1 MKMTMND
8 ETETIRR
15 LQLVEVNTQ
24 PGSREA
30 LEAKHGQVWDTQQ
43 LRADFNVEGFMAPY
57 VIVRRKTDGQR
68 GSLMF
73 QHNPRLFFAFE
84 PYCP

>member
-1 MKMTMND
+1 MND

-15 LQLVEVNTQ
+15 EQAAEINSN

-43 LRADFNVEGFMAPY
+43 LREDFDVLGFMAPLI
-57 VIVRRKTDGQR
+57 VVRRRSDGVK
-68 GSLMF
+68 GSLYF
-73 QHNPRLFFAFE
+73 QHDPRYYYGFE
-84 PYCP
+84 AD